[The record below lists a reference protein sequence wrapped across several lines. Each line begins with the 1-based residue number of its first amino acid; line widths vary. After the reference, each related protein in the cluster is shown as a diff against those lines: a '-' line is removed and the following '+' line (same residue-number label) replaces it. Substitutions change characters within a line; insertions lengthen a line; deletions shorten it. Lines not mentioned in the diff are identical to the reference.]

1 MRPTASFTLHAILAA
16 CLAALAASSAA
27 AGSAGDGDSQGF
39 FQMRLGTSAADNRGQ
54 HLEVQS
60 YHWGPRQTTSA
71 DGSRTRAGNQVI
83 LDDTPGG
90 AAAKERQAGMKE
102 LTAEPGKSEAGGGL
116 DSGMKQLE
124 AKEKMG
130 DSRTGHSML
139 GASEKI
145 TVDSARTESNAE
157 GKYRTLRPRPL
168 DAPLPAN
175 GSLVVQ
181 ASGGTCRV
189 GARYPSITLSG
200 RGKSYLLQDVEVV
213 DCGVGATGAQFTL
226 VYRKVTVKGWNPE
239 KKEL

>member
-1 MRPTASFTLHAILAA
+1 MVPSGFSTMFETLAPGLEKCGVLVRFRASARNSI
-16 CLAALAASSAA
+16 
-27 AGSAGDGDSQGF
+27 
-39 FQMRLGTSAADNRGQ
+39 FQRSVKLISRNSPPSK
-54 HLEVQS
+54 LNVP
-60 YHWGPRQTTSA
+60 GP
-71 DGSRTRAGNQVI
+71 
-83 LDDTPGG
+83 
-90 AAAKERQAGMKE
+90 
-102 LTAEPGKSEAGGGL
+102 
-116 DSGMKQLE
+116 
-124 AKEKMG
+124 
-130 DSRTGHSML
+130 
-139 GASEKI
+139 
-145 TVDSARTESNAE
+145 RTESNAE